1 MFSTGTF
8 ILFVLFAA
16 MSHVF
21 LSEAKGNCSNDR
33 TETVME
39 KLLDFVKELK
49 QISSGTD
56 CRNNH
61 HKPIGF
67 YAMLSKSLTI
77 SGFSTVVFDK
87 VFTNTGDAYDSKTG
101 IFRAPVKGLY
111 YFDCSFLSLG
121 TPLHLILMKNNNRL
135 TYGHSFSS
143 HDADSISG
151 TLQLAIGD
159 KVFVQHYPTGSEV
172 LYHSYSSFT
181 GYLISTI

>member
-21 LSEAKGNCSNDR
+21 LSEAKENCSNDR

-56 CRNNH
+56 CKNNH
-61 HKPIGF
+61 HKSIAF
-67 YAMLSKSLTI
+67 YATLSKSLTI
-77 SGFSTVVFDK
+77 SGSSTVVFDK
-87 VFTNTGDAYDSKTG
+87 IFTNTGDAYDSKTG

-111 YFDCSFLSLG
+111 YFDCTFLSFG
-121 TPLHLILMKNNNRL
+121 TQLHLILMKNNNRL
-135 TYGHSFSS
+135 TYGHSFSNR
-143 HDADSISG
+143 DAGSMSG
-151 TLQLAIGD
+151 TLELEIGD
-159 KVFVQHYPTGSEV
+159 KVFIQHYPKSQV
-172 LYHSYSSFT
+172 LQDDYSSFT
-181 GYLISTI
+181 GYMISTL